1 MLNDVQSMHIT
12 ISYIIYT
19 IHLNHDGYIYKYTYG
34 TRFCIYVWLLVSV
47 FKTAYD
53 IWIFNQVTIS
63 ARAFQPNRQG
73 GSHEK
78 QPALRK
84 VAEAGLQSHNG
95 RQLQSHVGKGRKMLI
110 PTLPVPV
117 CCQVLMCYDEG
128 NYLLEWQLGRPRS
141 GSTMIQP
148 PMACWGAASRS
159 FLMTT
164 IQSRGPCS
172 WQFASGAG
180 FKHTQP
186 PMTLVP
192 RRFFYH

>member
-1 MLNDVQSMHIT
+1 MRATPPIVTDGTTDPSLWDYRGPLICNFQQVVSRASLTPDMRHDLHFTIFYTFEWKTVGMLNDVQSMHIT

-117 CCQVLMCYDEG
+117 TAKY
-128 NYLLEWQLGRPRS
+128 
-141 GSTMIQP
+141 
-148 PMACWGAASRS
+148 
-159 FLMTT
+159 
-164 IQSRGPCS
+164 
-172 WQFASGAG
+172 
-180 FKHTQP
+180 
-186 PMTLVP
+186 
-192 RRFFYH
+192 

>member
-1 MLNDVQSMHIT
+1 MRHDLHFTIFYTFEWKTVGMLNDVQSMHIT

-117 CCQVLMCYDEG
+117 
-128 NYLLEWQLGRPRS
+128 
-141 GSTMIQP
+141 
-148 PMACWGAASRS
+148 AA
-159 FLMTT
+159 
-164 IQSRGPCS
+164 
-172 WQFASGAG
+172 
-180 FKHTQP
+180 K
-186 PMTLVP
+186 
-192 RRFFYH
+192 Y